1 MRRIVI
7 GVAALIV
14 TGCGSHGDAGQNAG
28 AASTA
33 SPGTTMASAAPPP
46 ATVVPDLAACP
57 AREPVDEGARQRT
70 RPIPVPP
77 PLHQVMR
84 SDMDNFAIA
93 TLGGATVCV
102 DASWME
108 DIRAPALSADERFVS
123 FDWDGYE
130 AFGHIVVDRNGKGV
144 MIDTGTAPV
153 ASPSG
158 KLLAAVD
165 LGEAAFGA
173 LNAFA
178 VWQADG
184 LRQLAKQEDV
194 PQATDWKI
202 ERWAGEDCVELS
214 TVPWEKSTGAAN
226 DPRQA
231 YHASAGKRWRL
242 EPGRCA
248 AG

>member
-1 MRRIVI
+1 MRSIVI
-7 GVAALIV
+7 GATAVILASCGSSSDVGDPAPTATPSPGAAATSSIPPAAAL
-14 TGCGSHGDAGQNAG
+14 
-28 AASTA
+28 
-33 SPGTTMASAAPPP
+33 
-46 ATVVPDLAACP
+46 PDLAACP
-57 AREPVDEGARQRT
+57 ARAPVDEGLRQRT
-70 RPIPVPP
+70 RQIPVPP
-77 PLHQVMR
+77 PLHEIMR

-108 DIRAPALSADERFVS
+108 DIRVPALSDDKRFAS
-123 FDWDGYE
+123 FDWQGYE

-144 MIDTGTAPV
+144 AIDTGTPPV

-184 LRQLAKQEDV
+184 LRQLAKQDDV
-194 PQATDWKI
+194 PQSTDWRI
-202 ERWAGEDCVELS
+202 ERWASEDCVELS
-214 TVPWEKSTGAAN
+214 AVPWEQSTGAAN

-231 YHASAGKRWRL
+231 YFARAGKRWRL
-242 EPGRCA
+242 EPGRCPA
-248 AG
+248 A